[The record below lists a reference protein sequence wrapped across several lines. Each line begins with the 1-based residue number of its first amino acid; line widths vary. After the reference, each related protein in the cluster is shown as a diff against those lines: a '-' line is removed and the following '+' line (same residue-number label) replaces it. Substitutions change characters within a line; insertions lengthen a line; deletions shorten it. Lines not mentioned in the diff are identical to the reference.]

1 MWFQDKPLAKSWSPQ
16 KIPLTCP
23 SSLRKVRNFKQLFT
37 PLRFRMLGPHER
49 TCLHLESSVLFFQAH
64 AENVQR
70 NDRRLQQMDGSTVFE
85 GQDIYAIQ
93 LLIYDVSRVCVL
105 YYYVYFDKNIGNYG
119 YIGTSIL
126 RIYRIYQRYIDGYS
140 EKKYRQT

>member
-1 MWFQDKPLAKSWSPQ
+1 
-16 KIPLTCP
+16 
-23 SSLRKVRNFKQLFT
+23 
-37 PLRFRMLGPHER
+37 
-49 TCLHLESSVLFFQAH
+49 
-64 AENVQR
+64 
-70 NDRRLQQMDGSTVFE
+70 MDGSTVFE

-140 EKKYRQT
+140 EKKYR